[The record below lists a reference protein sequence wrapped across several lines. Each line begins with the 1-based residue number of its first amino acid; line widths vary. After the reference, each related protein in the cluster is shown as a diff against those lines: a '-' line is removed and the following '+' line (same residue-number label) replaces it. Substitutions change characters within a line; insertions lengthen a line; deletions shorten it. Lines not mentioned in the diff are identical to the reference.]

1 MSDLRELYQE
11 VILDHTKNPRNF
23 GRLDPRSHSAEG
35 HNPICGDHLTVHLQ
49 LQDDRVEDVRFEG
62 TGCAISTASASL
74 MTQSV
79 KGKSVAEAEKLFA
92 VFHDAVTSPAD
103 REPDVAALGKL
114 AVLAGVRQFPM
125 RVKCA
130 SLAWHTL
137 QAAIQG
143 EAEISTE

>member
-11 VILDHTKNPRNF
+11 VILDHTRSPRNF
-23 GRLDPRSHSAEG
+23 GRLEDTSHRAEG
-35 HNPICGDHLTVHLQ
+35 HNPICGDHLQVYLRIDGDRLADVH
-49 LQDDRVEDVRFEG
+49 FEG

-79 KGKSVAEAEKLFA
+79 KGKTIPQAEALFEA
-92 VFHDAVTSPAD
+92 FHSVVTSAPD
-103 REPDVAALGKL
+103 DEPDLAAIGKL
-114 AVLAGVRQFPM
+114 AVLAGVREFPM

-137 QAAIQG
+137 AAALRG
-143 EAEISTE
+143 ESEVSTE